1 MTKAAKTYPHALA
14 RLAAGAL
21 LFCSSPVLG
30 SNFNDFLPGAKAMGM
45 GMAFSA
51 VADDPSAMFFNPAG
65 TANTPYA
72 QAGSSLG
79 RMDSPVGAMSFMS
92 LNYVRPFE
100 PINTATVGAAYY
112 AGRQTNGGDR
122 DAFLFHYAQEV
133 KLPQLY
139 LSKPLKVGGNF
150 KFINID
156 RKGPGTFGAGFDGG
170 VLARSNFG
178 LSGSFAV
185 LDFTTNAGVPHPIW
199 VFGTAYTW
207 RKWLT
212 LAGDFR
218 AHRGLSE
225 FYPGL
230 EAAFHQGLLKARVGR
245 GFQLDG
251 ITQVAFGLGVNFS
264 PVILDVAMTV
274 PAGGIH
280 KKGGS
285 YQATFNYRF
294 GAPSFAGNYVGQAA
308 GQAES
313 LRSDINLLEDR
324 KKTLETETDTASTNR
339 AVAEGELRVLEKRV
353 TQLQET
359 YRQIQKK
366 RDEVDYELNGLQIEK
381 KNLTPAPPPPPKPKP
396 RAPSKPLVLWP
407 RRHAVQAG
415 DTLRSI
421 SQQYYADPALWEQIY
436 DANRDKVERGLP
448 KESAVLTI
456 PEPRR

>member
-1 MTKAAKTYPHALA
+1 MTKAAKTYIRALA
-14 RLAAGAL
+14 RLVAGAL
-21 LFCSSPVLG
+21 LLCPGPAFG

-79 RMDSPVGAMSFMS
+79 RMNSPVGTMSFMS
-92 LNYVRPFE
+92 MTYLRPYE

-122 DAFLFHYAQEV
+122 DVFLFHYAQEV
-133 KLPQLY
+133 KLPALY
-139 LSKPLKVGGNF
+139 LTKPLKVGGNF
-150 KFINID
+150 KFLNID
-156 RKGPGTFGAGFDGG
+156 RAGPGNFGVGFDGG
-170 VLARSNFG
+170 VLARSSFG
-178 LSGSFAV
+178 LSGSFSV
-185 LDFTTNAGVPHPIW
+185 LDFTTNTGVPSPIW

-230 EAAFHQGLLKARVGR
+230 EAAFHHGLLKARVGR

-251 ITQVAFGLGVNFS
+251 IGQVAFGLGVNFS
-264 PVILDVAMTV
+264 PVILDVAMTL
-274 PAGGIH
+274 PTAGIH
-280 KKGGS
+280 KQGGS
-285 YQATFNYRF
+285 YQATLNYRF

-308 GQAES
+308 GQAQS
-313 LRSDINLLEDR
+313 LRTDINLLEDR
-324 KKTLETETDTASTNR
+324 KKTLETETDTVSTNR

-359 YRQIQKK
+359 YRQLQKK
-366 RDEVDYELNGLQIEK
+366 RDEVDYELNGLQIDK
-381 KNLTPAPPPPPKPKP
+381 KNLTPVPPPPKPKP

-407 RRHAVQAG
+407 QRHAVQAG
-415 DTLRSI
+415 DTLRAL
-421 SQQYYADPALWEQIY
+421 SQRYYADPALWEQIY
-436 DANRDKVERGLP
+436 DANRDKIERGLP
-448 KESAVLTI
+448 KENAVLTI
-456 PEPRR
+456 PEARR